1 MSSEERVLDMMAQLD
16 EHSEKIPEGMYL
28 QFCDHLKFF
37 YQKDENKKRLELLEL
52 QRQLAVEVVGRLAA
66 ETRRRP
72 VIERQ
77 AIQVEEG
84 RRNMFI
90 DDEEREVVL
99 REAEQRVLA
108 VEVERLVAETRRR
121 PVIERQ
127 AIQVEE
133 GRRNMFIDDEEREVV
148 LREAEQRVLRRKVRG
163 RRGENQRRG
172 NMFIDDDLGEE
183 QRDEE
188 QDEMVALFARPPGPR
203 RCGCC
208 RQLGHNRRTCPQRV
222 Q

>member
-1 MSSEERVLDMMAQLD
+1 MYTQGLGQPRMSSEERVLDMMAQLD

-28 QFCDHLKFF
+28 QFCDHLNFF

-90 DDEEREVVL
+90 D
-99 REAEQRVLA
+99 
-108 VEVERLVAETRRR
+108 
-121 PVIERQ
+121 
-127 AIQVEE
+127 
-133 GRRNMFIDDEEREVV
+133 GEEREVV

>member
-1 MSSEERVLDMMAQLD
+1 MYTQGLGQPRMSSEERVLDMMAQLD

-37 YQKDENKKRLELLEL
+37 YQKDENIKKRLELLEL
-52 QRQLAVEVVGRLAA
+52 QRALAVEVVGRLAS

-72 VIERQ
+72 AIERQ

-90 DDEEREVVL
+90 DEEERELVR
-99 REAEQRVLA
+99 REAERC
-108 VEVERLVAETRRR
+108 
-121 PVIERQ
+121 
-127 AIQVEE
+127 
-133 GRRNMFIDDEEREVV
+133 V
-148 LREAEQRVLRRKVRG
+148 LRHKVRG

-188 QDEMVALFARPPGPR
+188 QDEMVALFARPRGPR

>member
-1 MSSEERVLDMMAQLD
+1 MYTQGLGQPRMNSEERVLDMMAQLD

-37 YQKDENKKRLELLEL
+37 YQNVQNKKK
-52 QRQLAVEVVGRLAA
+52 RLAA
-66 ETRRRP
+66 ETERRSQLAQLAAETERRLRLATA
-72 VIERQ
+72 RQ

-90 DDEEREVVL
+90 DEEERELVR
-99 REAEQRVLA
+99 REAERC
-108 VEVERLVAETRRR
+108 
-121 PVIERQ
+121 
-127 AIQVEE
+127 
-133 GRRNMFIDDEEREVV
+133 V
-148 LREAEQRVLRRKVRG
+148 LRHMVRG

>member
-1 MSSEERVLDMMAQLD
+1 MNSEERVLDMMAQLD

-28 QFCDHLKFF
+28 QFCDHLNFF
-37 YQKDENKKRLELLEL
+37 YQNVQNKKK
-52 QRQLAVEVVGRLAA
+52 RLAA
-66 ETRRRP
+66 ETERRSQLAQLAAETKRRLRLATA
-72 VIERQ
+72 RQ

-90 DDEEREVVL
+90 DD
-99 REAEQRVLA
+99 
-108 VEVERLVAETRRR
+108 
-121 PVIERQ
+121 
-127 AIQVEE
+127 
-133 GRRNMFIDDEEREVV
+133 
-148 LREAEQRVLRRKVRG
+148 
-163 RRGENQRRG
+163 
-172 NMFIDDDLGEE
+172 DLGEE

-188 QDEMVALFARPPGPR
+188 QEELVALFAWPPGPR

>member
-1 MSSEERVLDMMAQLD
+1 MYTQGLGQPRMSSEERVLDMMAQLD

-90 DDEEREVVL
+90 DEEERELVR
-99 REAEQRVLA
+99 REAERC
-108 VEVERLVAETRRR
+108 
-121 PVIERQ
+121 
-127 AIQVEE
+127 
-133 GRRNMFIDDEEREVV
+133 V
-148 LREAEQRVLRRKVRG
+148 LRHMVRG
-163 RRGENQRRG
+163 RERGSRMRG
-172 NMFIDDDLGEE
+172 ST
-183 QRDEE
+183 
-188 QDEMVALFARPPGPR
+188 
-203 RCGCC
+203 RCGHC
-208 RQLGHNRRTCPQRV
+208 RQLGHNRRRCPQVV